1 MTKRKRIVVGTL
13 AALVGGGIA
22 FVYANRE
29 KTRFRLSFPPG
40 DVVVTKNVAYVGGS
54 TNPKHRLDVYAPP
67 TKAGGGAGAPVVLF
81 VHGGY
86 WVEGDKDF
94 HAFVTGLYGSVGTTL
109 AKKGIVTVVQSYR
122 LAPEVSIEGAVDDVM
137 AGLRWTQQ
145 HAAEH
150 GGDPTKLFMVGH
162 SAGGHLVALAGT
174 DDALHTSRGMD
185 PKAVRGYVPI
195 SAVWDVAEMSAEH
208 GADFNER
215 VTYRVF
221 GRDPAKWAQWSPL
234 SKLHAGMAPFFVMIG
249 ERDFP
254 YMIPQAEKARAKLV
268 GLDPRSRFLS
278 VPGHDHSAM
287 VLDFGASNDAV
298 SDAVVDFVVR
308 HD

>member
-1 MTKRKRIVVGTL
+1 MKTLSRRKRIAIGAVAV
-13 AALVGGGIA
+13 LVGGALA
-22 FVYANRE
+22 FVFANRE
-29 KTRFRLSFPPG
+29 KTRLRLSYPPG
-40 DVVVTKNVAYVGGS
+40 DVIVTTNVVYVNGS
-54 TNPKHRLDVYAPP
+54 TNPKHRLDVYAP
-67 TKAGGGAGAPVVLF
+67 ARAANAPVVHF

-94 HAFVTGLYGSVGTTL
+94 HAFLTGLYGSVGMAL

-122 LAPEVSIEGAVDDVM
+122 LAPEVTIEGTVDDVM
-137 AGLRWTQQ
+137 AGLRWTEQ

-150 GGDPTKLFMVGH
+150 GGDAKRVFMVGH
-162 SAGGHLVALAGT
+162 SAGGHLVALAGV

-195 SAVWDVAEMSAEH
+195 SAVWDVAEMSSEH

-221 GRDPAKWAQWSPL
+221 GRDPQTWSQWSPL
-234 SKLHAGMAPFFVMIG
+234 PKLHAGMAPFFVMIG

-254 YMIPQAEKARAKLV
+254 YMIPQADKAQKKLAE
-268 GLDPRSRFLS
+268 LDPRSRYLV

-287 VLDFGASNDAV
+287 VLDFGASKDAV
-298 SDAVVDFVVR
+298 SGAIVDFVLR
-308 HD
+308 RD